1 MMLLEHLASI
11 FEQTRHLAR
20 VLDAGGGYRPLNT
33 ATHILDIVP
42 NGSLEAGLSTDEPIR
57 FGRANYV
64 VHDIC
69 RKPWPFPDGFFDYS
83 FCAHTL
89 EDVRDPV
96 GACEEL
102 MRVSHH
108 GYIEVPSRLRE
119 VFHYKSGYLWRR
131 ILGRP
136 LRIGYGHHRWLC
148 EAENGRDNGRLTF
161 TVKPGTLTYSRN
173 YFITRD
179 EIGRDLTVQEANI
192 AFFWSGRFDV
202 CERVLVNPGDTE
214 ADFIRFKRDAMA
226 VLARVRGGWG

>member
-1 MMLLEHLASI
+1 MMMLEHLASI
-11 FEQTRHLAR
+11 FEHTRNLSR
-20 VLDAGGGYRPLNT
+20 VLDVGGGYRPLNT

-42 NGSLEAGLSTDEPIR
+42 YRSLEAGLSADEPIR
-57 FGRANYV
+57 FNPATYV
-64 VHDIC
+64 VHDMC

-102 MRVSHH
+102 MRVSHR

-131 ILGRP
+131 LLGRP

-148 EAENGRDNGRLTF
+148 EAENGRDHGRLTF
-161 TVKPGTLTYSRN
+161 TVKPGTLAYSRN

-192 AFFWSGRFDV
+192 AFFWRGCFDV
-202 CERVLVNPGDTE
+202 CERVLVNAGDTE

-226 VLARVRGGWG
+226 ALARV